1 MTEGPKSPA
10 KSPSDV
16 PKPNLMVERL
26 KFLAIGLGVGL
37 VIGGAGTGYV
47 WFTGQ
52 AEVRELKASA
62 ASELQQAEQSASELQ
77 AGLDKELKRA
87 SILGARVEIA
97 RARMSLEQMNY
108 GLVTQR
114 LNVAAQRLDG
124 VPEAEPIIPRLKAV
138 QVDPMAPE
146 TAKAAVDSLAGDVDA
161 LIGR

>member
-1 MTEGPKSPA
+1 MTDDRKTPA
-10 KSPSDV
+10 KASADA

-37 VIGGAGTGYV
+37 VIGGAGAGYV

-52 AEVRELKASA
+52 AEVRELKAAA
-62 ASELQQAEQSASELQ
+62 ASELQQAEQSADELQ
-77 AGLDKELKRA
+77 QGLDKELKRA
-87 SILGARVEIA
+87 SILSARVEIA

-108 GLVTQR
+108 GIVTQR

-124 VPEAEPIIPRLKAV
+124 VPEAEEIVPRLKAV
-138 QVDPMAPE
+138 QIDPLAPE
-146 TAKAAVDSLAGDVDA
+146 AAKGTIDSLAGDVDA